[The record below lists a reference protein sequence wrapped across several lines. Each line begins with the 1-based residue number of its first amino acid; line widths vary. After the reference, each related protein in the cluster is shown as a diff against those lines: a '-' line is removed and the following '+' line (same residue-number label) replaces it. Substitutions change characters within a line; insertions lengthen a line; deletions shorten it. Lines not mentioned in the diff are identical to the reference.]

1 MVQKINPHPAPG
13 CNRSPPTMYFQK
25 IQLLGVF
32 RPFLQLSLSKVIVY
46 RRFCDFFNKLWTSV
60 NEPLEAW
67 SLNILLSRIRL
78 KLKLKLIYRQILEL
92 FSSFSYFG
100 IAFCNLSGGLNL
112 GLNQQ
117 MYTYT

>member
-1 MVQKINPHPAPG
+1 MVQNINPHPAPDF
-13 CNRSPPTMYFQK
+13 NRSPSTMYFQK
-25 IQLLGVF
+25 MQFLGVF
-32 RPFLQLSLSKVIVY
+32 RPFLQWSLSKVIVY

-60 NEPLEAW
+60 NEPLEVW

-78 KLKLKLIYRQILEL
+78 KLKLKLTYRQILEL

>member
-1 MVQKINPHPAPG
+1 MNFKTNSRPLFAIIFKLKND
-13 CNRSPPTMYFQK
+13 NFKTRDFSPLIERVLT
-25 IQLLGVF
+25 GV
-32 RPFLQLSLSKVIVY
+32 SKVIVY
-46 RRFCDFFNKLWTSV
+46 RRFCDFLNELWTSV